1 MNGRAFAARF
11 AKEGYAVALLSRST
25 EYSSK
30 LAVELGDARAYA
42 CDVSAG
48 RSIAAAF
55 ARVNEEL
62 GPVDPLVYTAGSGTW
77 GTIDDVSDEDFER
90 AWRVNVLGLF
100 QTVRA
105 VLPTMREAK
114 RGNIL
119 VIGATASLRGKP
131 FTTAF
136 ASAKAAQRS
145 LAQSFARQLG
155 PEGIHV
161 AVVIIDGGIQN
172 RGDTGREEGTYLDPD
187 DIAMTVHH
195 LARQPRSAWTFEV
208 DVRPFRKI
216 GDRTVC
222 EAVND
227 NPGRV
232 TEHPISDPGPTPSPP
247 FPGLR
252 GFQRPFRHSGLTQPA
267 TDVRPELPFPTEF
280 RAATSV

>member
-1 MNGRAFAARF
+1 MAQKQVCAVVGIGPMNGRAFAARF

-30 LAVELGDARAYA
+30 LAAELGDARAYA
-42 CDVSAG
+42 CDVSDG
-48 RSIAAAF
+48 RSIAPAF

-62 GPVDPLVYTAGSGTW
+62 GPVDTLVYNAGSGTW
-77 GTIDDVSDEDFER
+77 GTIDDVSDEHFER

-100 QTVRA
+100 QAVRA

-172 RGDTGREEGTYLDPD
+172 RGDTSREEGTYLDPD

-208 DVRPFRKI
+208 DVRPFK
-216 GDRTVC
+216 
-222 EAVND
+222 ENW
-227 NPGRV
+227 
-232 TEHPISDPGPTPSPP
+232 
-247 FPGLR
+247 
-252 GFQRPFRHSGLTQPA
+252 
-267 TDVRPELPFPTEF
+267 
-280 RAATSV
+280 